1 MGVSDLRSHV
11 SDEYRTLQLGA
22 FMNSATATA
31 LAQDAQRLIT
41 VPAEVLPA
49 TTPNG
54 VIFRVR
60 LGPFDDQAALG
71 EAQSQLRAAGLPQG
85 QPIP

>member
-1 MGVSDLRSHV
+1 M
-11 SDEYRTLQLGA
+11 A
-22 FMNSATATA
+22 
-31 LAQDAQRLIT
+31 

-49 TTPNG
+49 TTPSG

-60 LGPFDDQAALG
+60 LGPFDDQAALR
-71 EAQSQLRAAGLPQG
+71 EAQSQLRTAGLPQG